1 MKVLWIFAHPEPRS
15 MNGSLR
21 DEGVRALREQ
31 GHEVR
36 ESDLYAMGWK
46 AAVDRTDVA
55 CGHGR
60 MVVGDA
66 QEAAHRSG
74 TLSPDIRAE
83 QEKLDWA
90 DTVVLHFPLWWF
102 GPPAILKGWFD
113 RVLVQGY
120 AQVVTDEHGRTRR
133 YGDGGL
139 AGKRAM
145 VVTSVGARQSSFG
158 PRGVHGDIDGV
169 LFPVHHGVFWYTGM
183 DALPPF
189 TVYGAN
195 RHFTARD
202 FARYAEALRAR
213 LEGLESDT
221 PLPFRR
227 EAGGDYDDDLVLR
240 PDVAPGRT
248 GIDAHYVAH
257 DDTYRGV
264 RKEAR
269 KEARKDARK
278 EAPQDAHQSVRY
290 DENVPSVPR

>member
-1 MKVLWIFAHPEPRS
+1 MKVLWIFAHPEAGS
-15 MNGSLR
+15 LNGSLR

-46 AAVDRTDVA
+46 ATVDRTDVA
-55 CGHGR
+55 FDSGGDEDGGDGR

-66 QEAAHRSG
+66 QEAAYRAG

-120 AQVVTDEHGRTRR
+120 AQVVTDAEGRTRR

-139 AGKRAM
+139 AGKRAL
-145 VVTSVGARQSSFG
+145 VVTSVGARESSFG
-158 PRGVHGDIDGV
+158 PRGVHGDLNGV

-183 DALPPF
+183 EALPPF
-189 TVYGAN
+189 AVYGAN
-195 RHFTARD
+195 RRFTERD
-202 FARYAEALRAR
+202 FKEYADALRAR

-227 EAGGDYDDDLVLR
+227 EAGGDYDADLVLR
-240 PDVAPGRT
+240 ADVAPGRT
-248 GIDAHYVAH
+248 GIDAHYDENYGAH
-257 DDTYRGV
+257 
-264 RKEAR
+264 
-269 KEARKDARK
+269 
-278 EAPQDAHQSVRY
+278 Y